1 MKKITLPIV
10 LVTVLAGCLA
20 AKNQST
26 YQTFYLLYHSDTRGY
41 VLPCG

>member
-1 MKKITLPIV
+1 MKKITLLIV
-10 LVTVLAGCLA
+10 LLAALVGCLA
-20 AKNQST
+20 AKKQYQ